1 MLRQKAIGEFF
12 SEEMLEIHTTDKGA
26 VNNLAAWAQ
35 SGGHQLVKHEEE
47 NNLLKFWIKKDNF
60 LYVNIPLCVYWNK
73 IKEALYMG
81 ETKKTTIVLLSG
93 DYDKAMAA
101 YIIANGAAAYDH
113 EVTIFHTFWGLNAL
127 RKEEKVPVQKGFMEK
142 MFAKMMPR
150 GANKMGLSKMN
161 FAGFGPKM
169 IKRIMKKHN
178 AMPLPELIEMAKE
191 QDVKL
196 IACTMTMDLLGLQKE
211 ELLEDI
217 EYAGVAAYLG
227 EAEDGNV
234 NLFI

>member
-1 MLRQKAIGEFF
+1 M
-12 SEEMLEIHTTDKGA
+12 TDK
-26 VNNLAAWAQ
+26 
-35 SGGHQLVKHEEE
+35 
-47 NNLLKFWIKKDNF
+47 
-60 LYVNIPLCVYWNK
+60 
-73 IKEALYMG
+73 
-81 ETKKTTIVLLSG
+81 KKTTIVLLSG
-93 DYDKAMAA
+93 DYDKVMAA

-127 RKEEKVPVQKGFMEK
+127 RKDENITVEKSFLEK

-150 GANKMGLSKMN
+150 GVDKMGISKMN
-161 FAGFGPKM
+161 FAGIGPKL
-169 IKRIMKKHN
+169 IKKVMKKHN
-178 AMPLPELIEMAKE
+178 ALPLPQLIEMAQE

-211 ELLEDI
+211 ELLDNI
-217 EYAGVAAYLG
+217 EYAGVAAYLA

>member
-1 MLRQKAIGEFF
+1 MSEQK
-12 SEEMLEIHTTDKGA
+12 
-26 VNNLAAWAQ
+26 
-35 SGGHQLVKHEEE
+35 
-47 NNLLKFWIKKDNF
+47 
-60 LYVNIPLCVYWNK
+60 
-73 IKEALYMG
+73 
-81 ETKKTTIVLLSG
+81 KKTTIVLLSG
-93 DYDKAMAA
+93 DYDKVMAA

-127 RKEEKVPVQKGFMEK
+127 RKEGQVPMKKGVLEK

-150 GANKMGLSKMN
+150 GADKMGLSKMN
-161 FAGFGPKM
+161 FAGIGPKM
-169 IKRIMKKHN
+169 IKYVMKKHN
-178 AMPLPELIEMAKE
+178 AMPLPQLIEMAQE

-211 ELLEDI
+211 ELLDNI
-217 EYAGVAAYLG
+217 EYAGVAAYLA

>member
-1 MLRQKAIGEFF
+1 MNE
-12 SEEMLEIHTTDKGA
+12 
-26 VNNLAAWAQ
+26 
-35 SGGHQLVKHEEE
+35 
-47 NNLLKFWIKKDNF
+47 KKR
-60 LYVNIPLCVYWNK
+60 
-73 IKEALYMG
+73 
-81 ETKKTTIVLLSG
+81 TTIILFSG

-127 RKEEKVPVQKGFMEK
+127 RKDEPISLKKGFLEK

-150 GANKMGLSKMN
+150 GSDKMGLSNMN
-161 FAGFGPKM
+161 FAGMGPKM
-169 IKRIMKKHN
+169 IKHVIKKHN
-178 AMPLPELIEMAKE
+178 AMSLPNLIELAQE
-191 QDVKL
+191 QEIKL

-211 ELLEDI
+211 ELLEGI
-217 EYAGVAAYLG
+217 EYAGVAAYLA